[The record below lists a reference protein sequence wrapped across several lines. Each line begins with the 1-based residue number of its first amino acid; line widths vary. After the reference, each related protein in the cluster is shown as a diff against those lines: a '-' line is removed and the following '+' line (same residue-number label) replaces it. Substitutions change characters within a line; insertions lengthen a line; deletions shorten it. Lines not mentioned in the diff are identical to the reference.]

1 VLDLSGSR
9 VRYGNAACLPPGVRP
24 AVLAM
29 PNSRMGFGRGA
40 RRPAPRRACAVPGP
54 PLCIAGGRACAVA
67 SKAGLPPGLSWH
79 PMQSC
84 APRSV
89 SHLPQRWKP
98 SAGSP
103 GRCARGSDIA
113 WADVLPGAA

>member
-9 VRYGNAACLPPGVRP
+9 VRYGNAACLPPGARP

-54 PLCIAGGRACAVA
+54 ALCVCGRASLCHREQGWSAARPVVAPDAVVCTTVRVA
-67 SKAGLPPGLSWH
+67 FAEPLE
-79 PMQSC
+79 
-84 APRSV
+84 A
-89 SHLPQRWKP
+89 
-98 SAGSP
+98 
-103 GRCARGSDIA
+103 
-113 WADVLPGAA
+113 